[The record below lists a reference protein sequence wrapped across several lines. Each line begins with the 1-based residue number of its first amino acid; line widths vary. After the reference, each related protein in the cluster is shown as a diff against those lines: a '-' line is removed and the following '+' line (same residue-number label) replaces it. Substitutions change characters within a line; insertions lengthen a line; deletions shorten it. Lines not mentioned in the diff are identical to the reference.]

1 MDKHSLSHTSWECV
15 YHIVWIPKYRR
26 KVLYGETRREVGEIL
41 RMLVDHM
48 DGVEIVEGT
57 ACVDHIHICLRIAP
71 KHSVSHVVGR
81 LKGKSAIVLHERH
94 PEWRRITGRDRTL
107 WARGYYVSTVGLN
120 ESIIRRYIQR
130 QEDGSKIE

>member
-94 PEWRRITGRDRTL
+94 PEWRKLTGRDRTL
-107 WARGYYVSTVGLN
+107 WARGYYVGTVGLN

>member
-1 MDKHSLSHTSWECV
+1 MDKHSLSHASWECV
-15 YHIVWIPKYRR
+15 YHVVWIPKYRW

-71 KHSVSHVVGR
+71 KHSVEPRCGQ
-81 LKGKSAIVLHERH
+81 A
-94 PEWRRITGRDRTL
+94 
-107 WARGYYVSTVGLN
+107 
-120 ESIIRRYIQR
+120 
-130 QEDGSKIE
+130 